1 MMWLIRKEVMVI
13 LILISLENPSL
24 SLSLSRKVEIRLK
37 QIVHSVLYEFRL
49 HDYLE
54 QYIILNTYDV

>member
-37 QIVHSVLYEFRL
+37 HIVHSILYEFRL